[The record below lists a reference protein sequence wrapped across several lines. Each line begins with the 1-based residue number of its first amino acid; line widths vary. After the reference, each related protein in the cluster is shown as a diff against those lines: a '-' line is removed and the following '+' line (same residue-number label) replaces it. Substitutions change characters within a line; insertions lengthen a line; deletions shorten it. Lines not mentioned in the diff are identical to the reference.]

1 MAMFIHTNTRYIF
14 VHVSITRFALFL
26 SLSVLCL
33 FLWLWWFTGVVVAHS
48 HHIKYIWDR
57 GKGHRDREIRR
68 LTDCSTLYLSSPLL
82 HCMWVNHTV
91 HTLHTVDGYSITWGG
106 LTGWGLL
113 HDFYASLKS
122 RELSGYFLVLCL
134 NVFKCT
140 TLQIIKWSFIHP
152 SVTGLFGILE
162 PVDRSLFLFSTI

>member
-1 MAMFIHTNTRYIF
+1 MRSYLCATVCSLMAMFIHTNTQYIF

-106 LTGWGLL
+106 LTGWGGEGGGVLLSTVVIFKFLLELL

-122 RELSGYFLVLCL
+122 RELSGYFLILCL

-140 TLQIIKWSFIHP
+140 T
-152 SVTGLFGILE
+152 
-162 PVDRSLFLFSTI
+162 